1 MTPTSC
7 ATRSL
12 CEWLKLTLVT
22 LLTLTLL
29 TLTILTPCFP
39 QDSLVAFVIIIIRD
53 CFWLL

>member
-12 CEWLKLTLVT
+12 CEWLKLTLLT

-29 TLTILTPCFP
+29 ILT
-39 QDSLVAFVIIIIRD
+39 
-53 CFWLL
+53 LLTLALLTRNKVD